1 MATTCTHNHFSKLFI
16 AVILVSAIGM
26 YSCNNTA
33 TKEEKKD
40 SAAATAAPMD
50 TTMKVKADSAK
61 VDTGGKGGQPTPA
74 GH

>member
-1 MATTCTHNHFSKLFI
+1 MATTPTHHHFSKLFI
-16 AVILVSAIGM
+16 AVIIVSAIGM

-40 SAAATAAPMD
+40 TMATPMD
-50 TTMKVKADSAK
+50 TTMKVKADSARL
-61 VDTGGKGGQPTPA
+61 DTGGKGGQPTPA